1 MKQTLYFLTEE
12 DGRCR
17 QIVNKV
23 VVSLNKKTPLPNN
36 PIGSADISILWERNL
51 TYWGINRNFGLPDAY
66 VTDGGTILRNDYY
79 KFNIDR
85 KLFLLIKR
93 LVCEVDA
100 VNYKIYYRQLYKGE
114 LDFSTF
120 EDDPGE
126 RKVTINIM
134 EGGISKLLKANE
146 NTKFSIPFDEDAVNV
161 LLDGV
166 FLYKTANYI
175 LIPDLEIDNTNYAQF
190 SFAPFAF
197 INAEGSAAGVA
208 FFSQELENVNALSF
222 ADKLQ
227 STNFFAQAGESNG
240 STIDLHIT
248 GVIEFQCTK
257 QDVHNNLKM
266 RFLRSNQT
274 IVNQNDYE
282 LFNDLDLVEGQ
293 VYTHNIDI
301 TIPLQPGER
310 CYLEEFL
317 GNTGV
322 DTKFKFTANSKL
334 SCAFKYRSPAT
345 TIKAFKPYD
354 LYKKLCLKLG
364 LVETQ
369 IASDLLKA
377 STIFITCGNAIRGLP
392 NSAIITSMADFF
404 KAFHVYLA
412 VALDNS
418 QNQNQLNCL
427 LRTDIFNTTDPI
439 ELGPVRDLK
448 VTAATNLQYSSIKIG
463 HADQNIDDVNGKFD
477 FNGWHIYTTP
487 IKRSTQQQ
495 DLQSPYKAGPYEIT
509 IIKENLDGKT
519 TTDNDND
526 NSVYAIDCKLSQ
538 EDVTATVDF
547 TDDPDNIMYA
557 PAGISFVAGQKIRI
571 TGSLAGNDKEYTIVS
586 VGSIFSTQIVVLN
599 QLLIPEIGVS
609 VLIEFLTGQVYEL
622 DRSVIPDSGVPDP
635 DSIFNVR
642 LRVSE
647 LFKKHY
653 SWTKSWLYN
662 YDGQI
667 IKAES
672 ANSNKD
678 LIVAGVKDYKD
689 INIDDMGERIFIPDY
704 LECTAISPI
713 DLTEK
718 DQNKAFAIEWENVR
732 YLGYNFKSG
741 LAPVSRAVQVFKLL
755 SAIENDRESLIL

>member
-1 MKQTLYFLTEE
+1 MKQTIYFLIEE
-12 DGRCR
+12 DGRVR
-17 QIVNKV
+17 QIVNKN
-23 VVSLNKKTPLPNN
+23 VVSLNVKKPLPNN
-36 PIGSADISILWERNL
+36 PIGSADITIFWERNL
-51 TYWGINRNFGLPDAY
+51 TYWGVNRNFGLPDGY
-66 VTDGGTILRNDYY
+66 VTDGATILKNDYY
-79 KFNIDR
+79 KGNIDR

-120 EDDPGE
+120 EDDKSE
-126 RKVTINIM
+126 SKVTITIM

-146 NTKFSIPFDEDAVNV
+146 NTKFAIPFDDDAVNIIDDGMF
-161 LLDGV
+161 LL
-166 FLYKTANYI
+166 KKANYI
-175 LIPDLEIDNTNYAQF
+175 VTPGFEIDNSNYAQF
-190 SFAPFAF
+190 WFAPFTLL
-197 INAEGSAAGVA
+197 NTEGSAQGLA
-208 FFSQELENVNALSF
+208 FFSQEIQNINALSWD
-222 ADKLQ
+222 DKLQ
-227 STNFFAQAGESNG
+227 STNFFAQAANNNT
-240 STIDLHIT
+240 STIDLHVT
-248 GVIEFQCTK
+248 GVIEFQCTE

-266 RFLRSNQT
+266 RFIKSTQL
-274 IVNQNDYE
+274 IANQNDYQ
-282 LFNDLDLVEGQ
+282 LFNDIDLVQGQ
-293 VYTHNIDI
+293 VYTHPIDI
-301 TIPLQPGER
+301 TVPLVPGER
-310 CYLEEFL
+310 IYLEGFL

-322 DTKFKFTANSKL
+322 DTKIEFTENSKL
-334 SCAFKYRSPAT
+334 SADYKYRAAAT

-364 LVETQ
+364 LVESE
-369 IASDLLKA
+369 IA
-377 STIFITCGNAIRGLP
+377 STILQTCTFFITCGNGIRGLP
-392 NSAIITSMADFF
+392 GSAVITSMSDFF

-412 VALDNS
+412 MALDNNAGKLS
-418 QNQNQLNCL
+418 A
-427 LRTDIFNTTDPI
+427 RSRVEIFDTSEPI
-439 ELGPVRDLK
+439 ELGKVKDLK
-448 VTAATNLQYSSIKIG
+448 PTPATNLQYSSIKIG
-463 HADQNIDDVNGKFD
+463 HAEQNIDDVNGKFD

-495 DLQSPYKAGPYEIT
+495 DLQSPYSAGPYEIE
-509 IIKENLDGKT
+509 IIRINLEGKT

-526 NSVYAIDCKLSQ
+526 NKVYVIDCKLSQ
-538 EDVTATVDF
+538 QDVTATVDF

-571 TGSLAGNDKEYTIVS
+571 TGSAFNDKEYTIVS
-586 VGSIFSTQIVVLN
+586 VGSLLTAQIIVLD
-599 QLLIPEIGVS
+599 QLLVPEIGVS

-647 LFKKHY
+647 IFKKHY

-667 IKAES
+667 IKVES

-678 LIVAGVKDYKD
+678 LIVNGKADYSD

-713 DLTEK
+713 DLAEQ
-718 DQNKAFAIEWENVR
+718 DQNKAFAIDWEDRR
-732 YLGYNFKSG
+732 YLGFNFKSG

-755 SAIENDRESLIL
+755 SSIENDRESLIL